1 MSRIHEA
8 LKRAE
13 QERAAALG
21 GQQAES
27 ATPAASSE
35 AAVDETLARIAVRVP
50 PTHTVHE
57 ERPPVAEPAHPAPSF
72 ATSLT
77 WDMLLSRCA
86 QGRWNPDS
94 KTMLF
99 CNPDE
104 NGRGTEQ
111 FRTLRSRLY
120 YLRERLT
127 LKKILVTSALPKE
140 GKSFVAANLAQ
151 VLARQHG
158 RRVLLIDGDMRA
170 PRLQAAFGT
179 TSTPGLGDYLLG
191 EGDELSIIQKGA
203 MEGLFFIPCGRTVEH
218 PAELIANGRLKVL
231 LQRLEPLFDWIVMDS
246 PPAIP
251 VSDASQ
257 LAGFCDGVM
266 LVVRSNATPYDS
278 AQRARREFQG
288 KTIVGVVLNGIS
300 KNGSYARYY
309 YDVYERPTQS
319 KA

>member
-13 QERAAALG
+13 QERAAALQG
-21 GQQAES
+21 RREAAPTES
-27 ATPAASSE
+27 AEADVLSTIATEMPANRVEPPMTARVAVSASGQ
-35 AAVDETLARIAVRVP
+35 
-50 PTHTVHE
+50 
-57 ERPPVAEPAHPAPSF
+57 PAPTFSSTLNWE
-72 ATSLT
+72 AVLT
-77 WDMLLSRCA
+77 RSTQAHWK
-86 QGRWNPDS
+86 PDS

-99 CNPDE
+99 FGEDE
-104 NGRGTEQ
+104 GTRGTEQ

-120 YLRERLT
+120 HMREKLP
-127 LKKILVTSALPKE
+127 LKKVLVTSALPKE

-151 VLARQHG
+151 VLARQEG
-158 RRVLLIDGDMRA
+158 RRVLLIDGDLRA
-170 PRLQAAFGT
+170 PRLQSALGT

-191 EGDELSIIQKGA
+191 ETDEVSVMQRGQ
-203 MEGLFFIPCGRTVEH
+203 MEGLFFMPCGRTVEH

-231 LQRLEPLFDWIVMDS
+231 LQRLEPLFDWIVLDS
-246 PPAIP
+246 PPAVP
-251 VSDASQ
+251 VSDACQ
-257 LAGFCDGVM
+257 LAGYCDGVL

-300 KNGSYARYY
+300 KNGSYAHYY
-309 YDVYERPTQS
+309 YDLYERPPQT

>member
-13 QERAAALG
+13 QERAGAMEGRGEVAAPPDPVAPDPLASVIAANAVANFNESKASRTAVAPPPSAPPNF
-21 GQQAES
+21 QA
-27 ATPAASSE
+27 TLDWDM
-35 AAVDETLARIAVRVP
+35 VLARSSQA
-50 PTHTVHE
+50 
-57 ERPPVAEPAHPAPSF
+57 
-72 ATSLT
+72 
-77 WDMLLSRCA
+77 
-86 QGRWNPDS
+86 RWNPDS

-99 CNPDE
+99 FNQDE
-104 NGRGTEQ
+104 NARGTEQ

-120 YLRERLT
+120 HMREKFP
-127 LKKILVTSALPKE
+127 LKKVLVTSALPKE

-158 RRVLLIDGDMRA
+158 RRVLLIDGDLRA
-170 PRLQAAFGT
+170 PRLQSALGT

-191 EGDELSIIQKGA
+191 ESDEVSIMQKGP
-203 MEGLFFIPCGRTVEH
+203 MDGLFFMPCGRTVEH

-231 LQRLEPLFDWIVMDS
+231 LQRLEPLFDWIVLDS
-246 PPAIP
+246 PPAVP

-257 LAGFCDGVM
+257 LAGFCDGVLM
-266 LVVRSNATPYDS
+266 VVRSNATPYDS

-288 KTIVGVVLNGIS
+288 KTIVGVVLNGIPR
-300 KNGSYARYY
+300 NGSYARYY
-309 YDVYERPTQS
+309 YDVYERPSQP